1 MPGSGQDRLPQRLL
15 LRRLTLAVLQGED
28 DHRGAARA
36 ITFSAF
42 SSARAIGWKARGPGN
57 AADATFSRTGAG
69 AMQLLST
76 LALQVGTAGFVL
88 KVAETSAT
96 PTSPPV
102 QFIGA
107 GAGDRSLG
115 IEVTGDT
122 KFRLRVD
129 TNGRHDWASGSAG
142 SDVSLL
148 RSAANTH
155 QLLTADLDIATA
167 GRDVEDRRAHERP
180 QYDDAKAGPKSQP
193 GGGRTGRTSA

>member
-1 MPGSGQDRLPQRLL
+1 
-15 LRRLTLAVLQGED
+15 
-28 DHRGAARA
+28 
-36 ITFSAF
+36 
-42 SSARAIGWKARGPGN
+42 
-57 AADATFSRTGAG
+57 
-69 AMQLLST
+69 MQLLST
-76 LALQVGTAGFVL
+76 LALQAGTAGFVL
-88 KVAETSAT
+88 KVAETCAT

-142 SDVSLL
+142 SDVSML

-155 QLLTADLDIATA
+155 QPLTADLDIATA
-167 GRDVEDRRAHERP
+167 GRDVKIAERTNALNTTMP
-180 QYDDAKAGPKSQP
+180 RLAPDPSQVTAGP
-193 GGGRTGRTSA
+193 GGQSA